1 MPHDATTIRPA
12 NKNDAA
18 LLLSFIRRLAE
29 YQKLAHEVVAC
40 EADLRRTLFGEQP
53 SAEALI
59 AEYTGK
65 PAGFAI
71 FFTNY
76 STFLA
81 QPGIYLEDLFVL
93 PEFRGQGIGKTLL
106 EFLTVLALERNMGR
120 LDWSVLNWNVPAR
133 KFYEQI
139 GARLLT
145 DWTHYRL
152 DGEALQHMAENRV
165 GVKPGQ

>member
-1 MPHDATTIRPA
+1 MPHDTTTIRPA
-12 NKNDAA
+12 KENDTA
-18 LLLSFIRRLAE
+18 LILSFIHGLAE
-29 YQKLAHEVVAC
+29 YEKLAHEVIAS

-59 AEYTGK
+59 AEYAGK

-93 PEFRGQGIGKTLL
+93 PEFRGRRIGKTLL
-106 EFLTVLALERNMGR
+106 AFLAGLVVERSMGR
-120 LDWSVLNWNVPAR
+120 LDWSVLDWNEPAI

-139 GARLLT
+139 GARGLT
-145 DWTHYRL
+145 NWTQYRL
-152 DGEALQHMAENRV
+152 DGTALRRLAE
-165 GVKPGQ
+165 KATHA